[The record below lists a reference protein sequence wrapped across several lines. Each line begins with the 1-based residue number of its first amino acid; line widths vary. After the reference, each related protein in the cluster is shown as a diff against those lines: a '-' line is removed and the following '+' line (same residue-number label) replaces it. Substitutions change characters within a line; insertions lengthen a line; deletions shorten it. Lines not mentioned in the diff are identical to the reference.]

1 MKVLLVHSY
10 CFPTGGDWRYVESV
24 YKILKGRGDEV
35 RVFGIR
41 SESGV
46 LPEND
51 DFRLVI
57 SKIYLYDKREGRGW
71 RENLVD
77 AAAILFNVRVFRSLN
92 QLLREF
98 SPDVIQLN
106 SVHSALSP
114 SALAAVLW
122 HRVRKKSKVFWRV
135 LDYKLI
141 CPNRTLLDAQ
151 SIKCT
156 KCVTKIIPYPT
167 LFKRCKNGNF
177 CASMVAFLENLE
189 VNLLLRAFKLDALF
203 AQSSFSAELLGESPL
218 RRFRTVVIPN
228 PIEQPVALSTEGKK
242 YDVVYFGRLSSEKGV
257 LACLPV
263 LARLGLSVAIVGDGP
278 DAEFVTEFSRKHPKI
293 VFFGPLW
300 GERLSAVLTK
310 SAVTIVPSTWYE
322 VSPYVILESYR
333 HGVPVLASDNGGSKD
348 IVVAGV
354 TGEVYESAVQ
364 KSFEATLIKMLASIE
379 KYEEGVIKRFVSKNH
394 SEEAYYRKFVSEV
407 SQ

>member
-10 CFPTGGDWRYVESV
+10 CFPTGGDWRYLESV
-24 YKILKGRGDEV
+24 YKILKRRGDEV

-41 SESGV
+41 
-46 LPEND
+46 PEDGLVPNND
-51 DFRLVI
+51 DFRLVT
-57 SKIYLYDKREGRGW
+57 SKIYLYDKRNGRDW
-71 RENLVD
+71 RENVAD

-92 QLLREF
+92 RFLWEF

-122 HRVRKKSKVFWRV
+122 YRFRKGSKVFWRV

-151 SIKCT
+151 SNKCT
-156 KCVTKIIPYPT
+156 KCVSKTIPYPV
-167 LFKRCKNGNF
+167 LLKRCKNGSF
-177 CASMVAFLENLE
+177 FASLIAFLENLE
-189 VNLLLRAFKLDALF
+189 MNVLLRAFEIDALF
-203 AQSSFSAELLGESPL
+203 AQSDFSAGLLGEGAL
-218 RRFRTVVIPN
+218 RRFRKVVLLN
-228 PIEQPVALSTEGKK
+228 PIEQLAARDAVGKA

-257 LACLPV
+257 VECLPV
-263 LARLGLSVAIVGDGP
+263 LARLGLSVAIIGDGP
-278 DAEFVTEFSRKHPKI
+278 DAKSVREFSHKHPKI

-300 GERLSAVLTK
+300 GERLSEILTR
-310 SAVTIVPSTWYE
+310 SAVTIVPSTWFE
-322 VSPYVILESYR
+322 VSPYVILESYA

-348 IVVAGV
+348 IVLAGV

-364 KSFEATLIKMLASIE
+364 GSFEATLIEMLANPE
-379 KYEEGVIKRFVSKNH
+379 RYEESAIRGYLAANH
-394 SEEAYYRKFVSEV
+394 SEEAYYSKFVSEV
-407 SQ
+407 SR

>member
-1 MKVLLVHSY
+1 
-10 CFPTGGDWRYVESV
+10 VESV
-24 YKILKGRGDEV
+24 YGILKRRGEEV

-41 SESGV
+41 PETGV

-51 DFRLVI
+51 DFRLVT
-57 SKIYLYDKREGRGW
+57 SKIYLYDRRNGRNW
-71 RENLVD
+71 RENLAD

-92 QLLREF
+92 SCLREF

-122 HRVRKKSKVFWRV
+122 HRIRRKCKVFWRV

-151 SIKCT
+151 LNKCT
-156 KCVTKIIPYPT
+156 KCVAKTIPYPA
-167 LFKRCKNGNF
+167 LLKRCKNGSF
-177 CASMVAFLENLE
+177 AASMIAFLENLE
-189 VNLLLRAFKLDALF
+189 MNVLLRAFKVDALF
-203 AQSSFSAELLGESPL
+203 AQSDFSAGLLGEGPL
-218 RRFRTVVIPN
+218 RRFRKVVLPN
-228 PIEQPVALSTEGKK
+228 PIEQQAARPVVGKV
-242 YDVVYFGRLSSEKGV
+242 YDVIYFGRLSTEKGLV
-257 LACLPV
+257 ECLPV

-278 DAEFVTEFSRKHPKI
+278 DAKSVREFSERHPKI

-300 GERLSAVLTK
+300 GERLSEILTR

-322 VSPYVILESYR
+322 VSPYVILESYG

-348 IVVAGV
+348 IVLAGV
-354 TGEVYESAVQ
+354 TGEVYESAVEG
-364 KSFEATLIKMLASIE
+364 SFEATLIGMLANLE
-379 KYEEGVIKRFVSKNH
+379 RYEESAIRGYLFENH
-394 SEEAYYRKFVSEV
+394 SEDAYYSRFVSEV
-407 SQ
+407 SR